1 MSSSQKD
8 LFSSQDNVLRT
19 RQCRS
24 NRYDWINARNGRLR
38 YMEDI
43 EGIVDQHLGDRRLSQ
58 EEEGTLVSK
67 RSTKVKKSKRLR
79 EYKDF
84 ISYVMSQLP
93 PKRRRAVENKYEMLQ
108 NGEGKNNFLIFF
120 FVSSVIIVY

>member
-1 MSSSQKD
+1 MNSSQED
-8 LFSSQDNVLRT
+8 SFSTQELLQDNVGVTATTGLS
-19 RQCRS
+19 QEMGDC
-24 NRYDWINARNGRLR
+24 D
-38 YMEDI
+38 MEDI
-43 EGIVDQHLGDRRLSQ
+43 EGIVDQHLGDRRLSN

-79 EYKDF
+79 QYKDF

-120 FVSSVIIVY
+120 FVSSAIIVY